1 MSSNTLDEIFRA
13 AIENK
18 VIPGVVLVATNKA
31 GTLNYA
37 KAFGQTGVSPDAKP
51 LTLDSTF
58 WLASTSKLITT
69 IAALQCVERGLF
81 SLDSPDDIARL
92 LPELAAPEILTGF
105 DAEGKPV
112 TTPAKN
118 RITLRQMLTHTAGMT
133 YEFMDPLLSTWRKTP
148 EGSRAHDDAFVG
160 AYLMPLVYEPG
171 TSWRYS
177 MGIDWAGKLVERA
190 NGGVALEAYMQQY
203 IWGPLNMQDITFHLE
218 KNARVA
224 QRRVEMTA
232 RVPDSELLVLDTT
245 KNMFAPDVVSY
256 ASGGVGLWGSASDY
270 LKVLTS
276 ILRDDGKLLG
286 SETVAEMFKPQLS
299 PASKDDWMTL
309 LKNPAGNAAL
319 TGNVPMGMELSWGIG
334 GFQSLEDMPGGR
346 RKKGS
351 LAWIGLPNLFWWIDP
366 EAGVAGLYASQI
378 VPTDRKS
385 TDLFATFEK
394 DVYDQ
399 ARAL

>member
-1 MSSNTLDEIFRA
+1 MSSKDRKPPMPQLSSM
-13 AIENK
+13 
-18 VIPGVVLVATNKA
+18 PM
-31 GTLNYA
+31 GTLPVNPA
-37 KAFGQTGVSPDAKP
+37 LPAGVFRNVIQSSLEAGDSCGLNISATVSLPSNFPSSLRMLAR
-51 LTLDSTF
+51 TLR
-58 WLASTSKLITT
+58 TSSSESGTREVI
-69 IAALQCVERGLF
+69 
-81 SLDSPDDIARL
+81 IARL